1 MKIRHSDNK
10 FKTSIKFGLI
20 LRKVLKVIRFKQ
32 KDWLKL
38 YFHINTKLRQK
49 AKNIF
54 EKDFFKLIN
63 NVVFGKT
70 MENVR
75 KYREIE
81 IAIEMEKTQILKN
94 KPVYLALFSI

>member
-49 AKNIF
+49 AQNIF

>member
-1 MKIRHSDNK
+1 M
-10 FKTSIKFGLI
+10 
-20 LRKVLKVIRFKQ
+20 IRFNQ
-32 KDWLKL
+32 KDWLKP
-38 YFHINTKLRQK
+38 YFDINTKLRQK

-75 KYREIE
+75 KYRDIE